1 MIEVK
6 EKANTL
12 EEGIANLI
20 KASKED
26 FIQWSTRLVNLRG
39 TEELSEYTKSEIAKF
54 FIEVRTGR
62 KYIKLIRDNSVHAFI
77 VKEDSDKFKK
87 GDILMP
93 SSWSKPATNQAR
105 GNVLTGFLMEWTGP
119 LYLNTEKFR

>member
-6 EKANTL
+6 EKVSTL

-26 FIQWSTRLVNLRG
+26 FIQWSTRLAKLRG
-39 TEELSEYTKSEIAKF
+39 KEELSKHSKYEIANF
-54 FIEVRTGR
+54 YMQVSTGI
-62 KYIKLIRDNSVHAFI
+62 KYIKLIRNNSVHSFI

-93 SSWSKPATNQAR
+93 SSWSKPAKNQAR
-105 GNVLTGFLMEWTGP
+105 GNVLTGFLIEWTGP

>member
-6 EKANTL
+6 EKVSTL

-20 KASKED
+20 KASKKD
-26 FIQWSTRLVNLRG
+26 FILWSTRLANLRG
-39 TEELSEYTKSEIAKF
+39 EELSEHSKYEIAKF
-54 FIEVRTGR
+54 FIEVRTGN
-62 KYIKLIRDNSVHAFI
+62 KYIKLIRDNSAHAFI

-105 GNVLTGFLMEWTGP
+105 GNVLTGFLIEWTGP
-119 LYLNTEKFR
+119 LYLK